1 MSTTAVPRAAVP
13 AGSRSSTG
21 RTSGPIGRLG
31 RYTAT
36 HFRTVL
42 VGWLVVA
49 VVLGFFAP
57 RVESAL
63 SGAGW
68 EASGSQSV
76 QARKLV
82 ERDFAGLG
90 SYGLMTVV
98 YSPTQTVGSPAFSS
112 AIARV
117 EQTLKA
123 NSAVRTVVAPA
134 PGLSISRDGHTA
146 IVQAG
151 AAHNP
156 NEMVAAA
163 DSLKGTLH
171 KLSTG
176 AVVVNLTGAAGM
188 WSDFNAAN
196 RSAMLKSEVI
206 SWPVTLGIML
216 LAFGSLVAAGLPL
229 MLTMVGLLAAAG
241 SLYLGTLIMPISI
254 WAMNFALMFALALGI
269 DYALFLVMRFRGA
282 FFGSKLD
289 AQEATAVTMD
299 TAGKA
304 VLFSGVTVLISLTAV
319 MLVPSPA
326 FRSMSLGIM
335 LAVIFVL
342 AATLTLLPAVLA
354 KLGPKVDNLSLP
366 WAHSGEHR
374 SARFAAWGERLW
386 RHPLRYGIP
395 ALVVL
400 LALAYPVTQLKTS
413 MPSIKVVPTT
423 DSSRIGYNQVQ
434 AAMGPGA
441 TGPLQIVAPAAQA
454 GAVATLAQSDP
465 GIAQVMPTQPGAGG
479 LSLITAIPRQDPS
492 NPAVGATI
500 VRLRGELPP
509 HAVLGGAVA
518 ENHDLQSLLSAKTAL
533 VIGVV
538 LALGFLLLLFA
549 LQAPLLAAAGVL
561 TNLLATAAA
570 FGVSKWIFQDGAP
583 ALAAG
588 LPATGLPR
596 RLGPR
601 VLLRD
606 DLRDLDGLHDV
617 PAVLG
622 QGALGPQPQRQ
633 GRDGQRARTLRPS
646 DLRRRRCDGRR
657 VLHLRALR
665 AAAAEGDGDHPRR
678 RRATRRHARPP
689 AAAPRA
695 AAPDGRPRLVSAQ
708 VGAPDPSRRPLRTLL
723 NPCTGEKPWS
733 GMRARLTC
741 STRRR
746 PLPRRLAPPHPL
758 ELHTHLSTAE
768 ETA

>member
-1 MSTTAVPRAAVP
+1 M
-13 AGSRSSTG
+13 
-21 RTSGPIGRLG
+21 
-31 RYTAT
+31 
-36 HFRTVL
+36 
-42 VGWLVVA
+42 
-49 VVLGFFAP
+49 
-57 RVESAL
+57 
-63 SGAGW
+63 
-68 EASGSQSV
+68 
-76 QARKLV
+76 
-82 ERDFAGLG
+82 
-90 SYGLMTVV
+90 
-98 YSPTQTVGSPAFSS
+98 
-112 AIARV
+112 
-117 EQTLKA
+117 
-123 NSAVRTVVAPA
+123 
-134 PGLSISRDGHTA
+134 
-146 IVQAG
+146 
-151 AAHNP
+151 
-156 NEMVAAA
+156 
-163 DSLKGTLH
+163 
-171 KLSTG
+171 
-176 AVVVNLTGAAGM
+176 VVNLTGAAGM

-374 SARFAAWGERLW
+374 SPRFAAWGERLW

-395 ALVVL
+395 ALAVL

-423 DSSRIGYNQVQ
+423 DSSRVGYNQVQ

-454 GAVATLAQSDP
+454 GAVAILAQGDP

-479 LSLITAIPRQDPS
+479 LSPDHRDPPPGPIQPS
-492 NPAVGATI
+492 GRGDHRATPG
-500 VRLRGELPP
+500 RASRRTRS
-509 HAVLGGAVA
+509 LGGAVA

-570 FGVSKWIFQDGAP
+570 FGVSKWIFQDGVLHSLLGFQPQGFLDAWGP
-583 ALAAG
+583 VFFFAMIFAISMDYTMFLLSSAKEHWDYSHNAKDAMVNGLAHSGRVIFAAAAVMVAVFFTFALSGPLPPKEMGIILGVAVLLDAALVRLLL
-588 LPATGLPR
+588 LP
-596 RLGPR
+596 
-601 VLLRD
+601 VLLR
-606 DLRDLDGLHDV
+606 LM
-617 PAVLG
+617 
-622 QGALGPQPQRQ
+622 GA
-633 GRDGQRARTLRPS
+633 RA
-646 DLRRRRCDGRR
+646 
-657 VLHLRALR
+657 
-665 AAAAEGDGDHPRR
+665 
-678 RRATRRHARPP
+678 
-689 AAAPRA
+689 
-695 AAPDGRPRLVSAQ
+695 
-708 VGAPDPSRRPLRTLL
+708 
-723 NPCTGEKPWS
+723 WY
-733 GMRARLTC
+733 
-741 STRRR
+741 
-746 PLPRRLAPPHPL
+746 LPRWARRILPDVRFGH
-758 ELHTHLSTAE
+758 S
-768 ETA
+768 